1 MNATE
6 TTTSDRTSIDTTDHI
21 RAQWQARS
29 IAAEARAKRIRT
41 RRILLVL
48 ASTLG
53 ALGPAV
59 LATMIGVRAGE
70 AFRVLLLTVVPVAL
84 AYLLL
89 RPR

>member
-1 MNATE
+1 M
-6 TTTSDRTSIDTTDHI
+6 
-21 RAQWQARS
+21 
-29 IAAEARAKRIRT
+29 ARARRIRT